1 MNSKIKTKYTN
12 KSLIYNKVE
21 TKDTTVNHI
30 ILLITIFAIVDNHKT
45 NPAAQAISFW
55 LDCVI
60 LRIPREMLY

>member
-30 ILLITIFAIVDNHKT
+30 ILITIFAIVDNHKT
-45 NPAAQAISFW
+45 NPTVQHAQ
-55 LDCVI
+55 
-60 LRIPREMLY
+60 R